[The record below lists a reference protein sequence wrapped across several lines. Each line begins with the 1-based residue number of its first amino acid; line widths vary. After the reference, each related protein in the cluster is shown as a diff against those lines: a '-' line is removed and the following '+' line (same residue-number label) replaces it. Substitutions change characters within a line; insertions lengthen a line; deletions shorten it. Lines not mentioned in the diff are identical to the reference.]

1 MIKERTGC
9 AGPVRIPAMVSGPF
23 GLRCRRGRS
32 ALGWR
37 AVYYVWPVDKIL
49 VRRHLVDL
57 AVDEVSAG
65 TLSSTG
71 RLPE

>member
-1 MIKERTGC
+1 MRGSRKDPGHGEWPFRFEVSPRTVG
-9 AGPVRIPAMVSGPF
+9 V
-23 GLRCRRGRS
+23 
-32 ALGWR
+32 GWR